1 MEEFVL
7 PNDVTIINKHPNHHA
22 RDDDLLGVRHKF
34 CQSKMPVTKK
44 FPDKGMNREMKATGK
59 VGLVKITLVSV
70 RVTSPLFV
78 TRDPNFY

>member
-1 MEEFVL
+1 MEEFVP
-7 PNDVTIINKHPNHHA
+7 PNDITIIGGHPNHYA
-22 RDDDLLGVRHKF
+22 RDDDPPGVRHKL
-34 CQSKMPVTKK
+34 CQSKMQVIKK
-44 FPDKGMNREMKATGK
+44 FPNKGMNREMKATGK